1 MRATNDLDDLVVHDD
16 VQECRVD
23 LQSAVIFDE
32 AELPEPVHEEIDPGP
47 CRTHL
52 CCQDLLTDLG
62 YRFHFSFFAE
72 VGEQQEN
79 PSKPLFARIEQVIH
93 QIGFDLN
100 VARKQ
105 E

>member
-1 MRATNDLDDLVVHDD
+1 MDRY
-16 VQECRVD
+16 
-23 LQSAVIFDE
+23 SVIIFNE
-32 AELPEPVHEEIDPGP
+32 AEFSEPVHEEIDPGP
-47 CRTHL
+47 CRTHPGR
-52 CCQDLLTDLG
+52 QDLLADLG
-62 YRFHFSFFAE
+62 YRFHFSFFADI
-72 VGEQQEN
+72 GEHQEN